1 VPSRRRRMSREF
13 KFKENEP
20 NIEKLYRY
28 ALYKFPKHKKRL
40 DYDEWGQFVM
50 FTKNETTTIFYY
62 VNGLGHLYY
71 NVYKKREA
79 KADKKIVDDFKS
91 QTYSEDKL
99 KKFFDKIL
107 VPLNR

>member
-1 VPSRRRRMSREF
+1 MSREF
-13 KFKENEP
+13 KFKETQP

-28 ALYKFPKHKKRL
+28 ALYKFPTRRPKL
-40 DYDEWGQFVM
+40 EYDEVGQFVM

-71 NVYKKREA
+71 NVYKNREA
-79 KADKKIVDDFKS
+79 KADKKIVKDFKS

-99 KKFFDKIL
+99 KRFFDKIL
-107 VPLNR
+107 VPLT